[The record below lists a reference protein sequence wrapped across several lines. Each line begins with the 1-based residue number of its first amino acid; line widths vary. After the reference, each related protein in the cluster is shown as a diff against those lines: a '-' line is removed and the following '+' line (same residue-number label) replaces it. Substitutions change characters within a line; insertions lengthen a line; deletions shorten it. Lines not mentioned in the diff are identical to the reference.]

1 MRCIACGTD
10 NKLKV
15 RIKNNCRCS
24 NCGHLFVFEP
34 TMMTAPIRF
43 TDSFFAKAI
52 ADLSAENTLY
62 FTPRQLYYLI
72 ERRLKRK
79 AFTSSAI
86 IQAAVFIALITL
98 TTFVMSSTASVMPGI
113 LNQIIIPNMVL
124 TLLFCFWNFMSF
136 NNPRTS
142 NRNRRAGAT
151 ALQLI
156 GGINLILVNGVNLQF
171 FRQFISPV
179 ASNIWL
185 VGSTILGVI
194 AILLGTYQKSRL
206 RSMTTLEEHLVKRT
220 QFNDWLARWERVNGT
235 PPTLLKT
242 ANNNQLPAQINPEV
256 SAYSFDR
263 VLVTSSDAIA
273 QMLIANNL
281 HLEYNCA
288 ILSATGYPQ
297 AIFNTVMEML
307 RRNANLT
314 VYALHGAD
322 PSGVR
327 MLYDL
332 KTRPQWFRDQQVQ
345 FVDLGIS
352 PRQILD
358 QSNIVFYRSEA
369 FARAAKNLP
378 QVVRESLSARELQW
392 LDAGNYVELEAFGPQ
407 KLLQVIRMGMSTSL
421 ASDTSDG
428 SLWLADDS
436 SAYMLTSFG

>member
-1 MRCIACGTD
+1 MKCIACGTD
-10 NKLKV
+10 NNLQE
-15 RIKNNCRCS
+15 RTEHNGRCAK
-24 NCGHLFVFEP
+24 CGHPFVFEP
-34 TMMTAPIRF
+34 TAMTAPIRF

-72 ERRLKRK
+72 ERRLKPK
-79 AFTSSAI
+79 EFTSSAI
-86 IQAAVFIALITL
+86 SRAVGFLFTL
-98 TTFVMSSTASVMPGI
+98 MFVTGMVLPLSDS
-113 LNQIIIPNMVL
+113 LNQIIIPSMVL
-124 TLLFCFWNFMSF
+124 TLISCLWRFRSF

-156 GGINLILVNGVNLQF
+156 GGINLILVNGVNLIL
-171 FRQFISPV
+171 FRPYISPV

-194 AILLGTYQKSRL
+194 AILLGRYQQFRL
-206 RSMTTLEEHLVKRT
+206 RSMTITEEHLVERT
-220 QFNDWLARWERVNGT
+220 QFNDWLARWEQVNGT
-235 PPTLLKT
+235 PPTLLKA
-242 ANNNQLPAQINPEV
+242 ANSNQLPAQINPEV

-263 VLVTSSDAIA
+263 VLVTSSAAIA

-281 HLEYNCA
+281 HLEHNCA
-288 ILSATGYPQ
+288 ILSISGYPQ
-297 AIFNTVMEML
+297 AIFSTVMEML

-314 VYALHGAD
+314 VYALHGAN
-322 PSGVR
+322 PRGVS
-327 MLYDL
+327 LIHEL

-352 PRQILD
+352 PRQIFA
-358 QSNIVFYRSEA
+358 QGNIAFYRSEEA
-369 FARAAKNLP
+369 AREAKNLP
-378 QVVRESLSARELQW
+378 QAVRESLSERELQW

-407 KLLQVIRMGMSTSL
+407 KLLQVIRMGISSSL
-421 ASDTSDG
+421 APNTSDS

-436 SAYMLTSFG
+436 SDYMLTSFG

>member
-1 MRCIACGTD
+1 MKCIACGTD
-10 NKLKV
+10 NNLKE
-15 RIKNNCRCS
+15 RTEHNGRCAK
-24 NCGHLFVFEP
+24 CGHPFVFEP
-34 TMMTAPIRF
+34 TTMTDPIRF

-52 ADLSAENTLY
+52 ADLSAQNTLY
-62 FTPRQLYYLI
+62 FTPRQLYYQI
-72 ERRLKRK
+72 ERRLKPK
-79 AFTSSAI
+79 API
-86 IQAAVFIALITL
+86 IAWAGSFLTMLVFITLIVL
-98 TTFVMSSTASVMPGI
+98 LVSSS
-113 LNQIIIPNMVL
+113 LNLIIIPSMVL
-124 TLLFCFWNFMSF
+124 TSLFCFTNFLLF
-136 NNPRTS
+136 NDRQTS
-142 NRNRRAGAT
+142 NRERREGAT
-151 ALQLI
+151 ALQWI
-156 GGINLILVNGVNLQF
+156 GGINLILGIGVNLLF
-171 FRQFISPV
+171 LRPFLSPI
-179 ASNIWL
+179 ASSIWL
-185 VGSTILGVI
+185 VGSAILGVM
-194 AILLGTYQKSRL
+194 AILLGSYQQFRL
-206 RSMTTLEEHLVKRT
+206 RSITITAEHLVKRT

-242 ANNNQLPAQINPEV
+242 ANSNQLPAQINPEV

-352 PRQILD
+352 PRQILT
-358 QSNIVFYRSEA
+358 QGNFAFYRSEA

-378 QVVRESLSARELQW
+378 QAVRESLSKKELQW

-407 KLLQVIRMGMSTSL
+407 KLLQVIRMGISTSL

>member
-1 MRCIACGTD
+1 MKCIACSTD
-10 NKLKV
+10 NNLKE
-15 RIKNNCRCS
+15 RTEHNGRCAK
-24 NCGHLFVFEP
+24 CGHPFVFEP
-34 TMMTAPIRF
+34 TTMTYPIQF

-72 ERRLKRK
+72 ERRLKPK
-79 AFTSSAI
+79 TFTSSATSRAAGFLCTLIFVTI
-86 IQAAVFIALITL
+86 IVLIL
-98 TTFVMSSTASVMPGI
+98 SQNLDLS
-113 LNQIIIPNMVL
+113 IIPSMVL
-124 TLLFCFWNFMSF
+124 TLISCLWRFRSF

-206 RSMTTLEEHLVKRT
+206 RSMTTPPEEHLVKRT

-235 PPTLLKT
+235 PPTLLKA
-242 ANNNQLPAQINPEV
+242 ANSNQLPAQINPEV

-281 HLEYNCA
+281 HLEHNCA

-322 PSGVR
+322 PKGVS
-327 MLYDL
+327 LLHEL

-352 PRQILD
+352 PRQIFA
-358 QSNIVFYRSEA
+358 QGNFAFYHSEA

-378 QVVRESLSARELQW
+378 QAVRESLSERELQW

-407 KLLQVIRMGMSTSL
+407 RLLQVIRMGMSTSL
-421 ASDTSDG
+421 AAATSDS